1 MHSTP
6 SPEQAQ
12 FLTKHGD
19 FTTWS
24 SADIEAYEHLTE
36 CADPAYTYAATEDV
50 RILGRHRDDN
60 GHLVVDFAAPADT
73 VLLDGH
79 HRRGTYFTVDFLAGL
94 TSAA

>member
-1 MHSTP
+1 M
-6 SPEQAQ
+6 SPDQAQ
-12 FLTKHGD
+12 FLTTHPD

-24 SADIEAYEHLTE
+24 PADYESYEHLTE

-50 RILGRHRDDN
+50 RILGWHRDDD

-73 VLLDGH
+73 VLPNRH
-79 HRRGTYFTVDFLAGL
+79 QRRGTYFTVDFLDGL